1 MKDRPTRLRAGGS
14 TADQVTVRRHNLSV
28 VLSHLRDHGPRS
40 RARLAGETGLNK
52 ATVSSLVAELV
63 ERGLV
68 GEGETERATVGRPG
82 QIIRLDGEHVVAV
95 GAEVNVGYLSVL
107 VLNLRGQVV
116 ARQRIA
122 LDTAAMEPALVLARL
137 GRLLA
142 AALVGVAVRPVGVA
156 IAVPGLVEADTGV
169 VRAAP
174 NLGWT
179 NVPVVAEISRLLGE
193 PPYPVLLDNEANL
206 AALAE
211 VEAQGLDRD
220 GDLILVTGA
229 AGVGGGVVVGGRLL
243 RGAHGFAGEVGH
255 MRVRA
260 DGPPCACGR
269 RGCWEAAVGLN
280 ALLAAVPEREP
291 GHEPGHEPEHDPLPD
306 LERRLAEIGDRA
318 AAGDPRVLAAI
329 ADIDRWLTIGA
340 SILVNVFNPH
350 VLVLGGYFAALRPWI
365 AGSLREEL
373 RGHVFARDVGG
384 TRVAFSPLGFSG
396 SVRGGASQVLDRVFR
411 DPVLVEPVDKP
422 LAQEETV

>member
-1 MKDRPTRLRAGGS
+1 MKSRPTRPRTGGS

-40 RARLAGETGLNK
+40 RARLAEETGLNK

-63 ERGLV
+63 DRGLV

-116 ARQRIA
+116 ARQRVA
-122 LDTAAMEPALVLARL
+122 LDTAALEPALVLARL
-137 GRLLA
+137 GRLLDS
-142 AALVGVAVRPVGVA
+142 ALVGVAARPVGVA
-156 IAVPGLVEADTGV
+156 IAVPGLVEVDTGV

-179 NVPVVAEISRLLGE
+179 DVPVVAEITRLLGE

-211 VEAQGLDRD
+211 VEAQGLDRG
-220 GDLILVTGA
+220 GDLVLITGT
-229 AGVGGGVVVGGRLL
+229 AGVGGGIVVGGRLL
-243 RGAHGFAGEVGH
+243 RGADGFAGEVGH

-260 DGPPCACGR
+260 DGPPCGCGR
-269 RGCWEAAVGLN
+269 TGCWEAAVGLN
-280 ALLAAVPEREP
+280 ALLAAAPEDGP
-291 GHEPGHEPEHDPLPD
+291 PQD

-318 AAGDPRVLAAI
+318 AAGDARVLAAI
-329 ADIDRWLTIGA
+329 ADVDRWLTVGA
-340 SILVNVFNPH
+340 GILVNVFNPH
-350 VLVLGGYFAALRPWI
+350 LLVLGGYFAALRPWL
-365 AGSLREEL
+365 AGSLRDEL
-373 RGHVFARDVGG
+373 RGHAFARDIGG
-384 TRVAFSPLGFSG
+384 TRVVFSSLGFTG
-396 SVRGGASQVLDRVFR
+396 PVRGGASQILDRVFR

-422 LAQEETV
+422 LAQEEIV

>member
-1 MKDRPTRLRAGGS
+1 MRNGPARPRTGGS
-14 TADQVTVRRHNLSV
+14 TADQATVRRHNLSV

-107 VLNLRGQVV
+107 ALNLRGQVV

-122 LDTAAMEPALVLARL
+122 LDTTAMEPALVLARL
-137 GRLLA
+137 GRLLDS
-142 AALVGVAVRPVGVA
+142 ALVGVAARPVGVA

-179 NVPVVAEISRLLGE
+179 DIPVVAEISRLLGE

-211 VEAQGLDRD
+211 VEAQGLDRG
-220 GDLILVTGA
+220 GDLILLTAA
-229 AGVGGGVVVGGRLL
+229 AGVGSGIVVGGRLL
-243 RGAHGFAGEVGH
+243 RGAQGFAGEVGH
-255 MRVRA
+255 MRVRD

-269 RGCWEAAVGLN
+269 TGCWEAAVGLN
-280 ALLAAVPEREP
+280 ALLAAAPE
-291 GHEPGHEPEHDPLPD
+291 HESGSTSAHDPEHDPLPG
-306 LERRLAEIGDRA
+306 LERRLADIGERA
-318 AAGDPRVLAAI
+318 AAGDARVLAAI

-340 SILVNVFNPH
+340 GILVNAFNPH
-350 VLVLGGYFAALRPWI
+350 LLVLGGYFAALRPWI
-365 AGSLREEL
+365 AGSLREDL
-373 RGHVFARDVGG
+373 RGHVFARDIGG

-396 SVRGGASQVLDRVFR
+396 PVRGGASQILDRVFR
-411 DPVLVEPVDKP
+411 DPVLVEPVDKH

>member
-1 MKDRPTRLRAGGS
+1 MRTRPTRPRTGGS
-14 TADQVTVRRHNLSV
+14 TADQATVRRHNLSV

-107 VLNLRGQVV
+107 VLNLRGHVV

-122 LDTAAMEPALVLARL
+122 LDTTAMEPALVLARL
-137 GRLLA
+137 ARLLA
-142 AALVGVAVRPVGVA
+142 SALVGVAARPVGVA

-179 NVPVVAEISRLLGE
+179 DIPVVAEVSRLLGE

-211 VEAQGLDRD
+211 VEVQGLDRG
-220 GDLILVTGA
+220 GDLVLLTGA
-229 AGVGGGVVVGGRLL
+229 AGVGSGIVVGGRLL
-243 RGAHGFAGEVGH
+243 RGAQGFAGEAGH
-255 MRVRA
+255 MRVRD

-269 RGCWEAAVGLN
+269 TGCWEAAVGLN
-280 ALLAAVPEREP
+280 ALLAAAPE
-291 GHEPGHEPEHDPLPD
+291 HEPERAAHDPERDPLPD

-318 AAGDPRVLAAI
+318 AAGDARVLAAI
-329 ADIDRWLTIGA
+329 ADIDRWLTVGA
-340 SILVNVFNPH
+340 GILVNVFNPH
-350 VLVLGGYFAALRPWI
+350 LLVLGGYFAALRPWL

-384 TRVAFSPLGFSG
+384 TRIAFSPLGFSG
-396 SVRGGASQVLDRVFR
+396 SVRGGASQILDRVFR

>member
-1 MKDRPTRLRAGGS
+1 MKNRPTRLRAGGS

-40 RARLAGETGLNK
+40 RARLAEETGLNK

-63 ERGLV
+63 DRGLV

-82 QIIRLDGEHVVAV
+82 QIIRLGGEHVVAV

-116 ARQRIA
+116 ARQRVA

-137 GRLLA
+137 GRLLDS
-142 AALVGVAVRPVGVA
+142 ALDGVAVRPVGVA
-156 IAVPGLVEADTGV
+156 IAVPGLVEVDTGV

-179 NVPVVAEISRLLGE
+179 DVAVVAEIRRLLGE

-211 VEAQGLDRD
+211 VEAQGLDR
-220 GDLILVTGA
+220 GSDLILLTGA
-229 AGVGGGVVVGGRLL
+229 AGVGSGIVVGGQLL
-243 RGAHGFAGEVGH
+243 RGGHGFAGEVGH
-255 MRVRA
+255 MRVRD
-260 DGPPCACGR
+260 DGPPCACGH
-269 RGCWEAAVGLN
+269 RGCLEAAVGLN
-280 ALLAAVPEREP
+280 ALLAATPEQATP
-291 GHEPGHEPEHDPLPD
+291 HGPPPD
-306 LERRLAEIGDRA
+306 LERRLAEIGVRA
-318 AAGDPRVLAAI
+318 AAGDARVLAAI
-329 ADIDRWLTIGA
+329 ADIDRWLAVGA
-340 SILVNVFNPH
+340 GILVNVFNPH
-350 VLVLGGYFAALRPWI
+350 LLVLGGYFAALRPWL
-365 AGSLREEL
+365 AGSLREDL

-396 SVRGGASQVLDRVFR
+396 PVRGGASQILDRVFR
-411 DPVLVEPVDKP
+411 DPVLVDPVDKP

>member
-1 MKDRPTRLRAGGS
+1 MKDRPTRLRAGS
-14 TADQVTVRRHNLSV
+14 SAADQVTVRRHNLSV

-116 ARQRIA
+116 ARRRIA
-122 LDTAAMEPALVLARL
+122 LDTAALEPAFVLARL
-137 GRLLA
+137 GRLLD
-142 AALVGVAVRPVGVA
+142 AALVGVAARPVGVA

-179 NVPVVAEISRLLGE
+179 DVPVVAEISRLLGE

-229 AGVGGGVVVGGRLL
+229 TGVGGGVVVGGRLL

-260 DGPPCACGR
+260 DGPPCACGH

-280 ALLAAVPEREP
+280 ALLAAVAER
-291 GHEPGHEPEHDPLPD
+291 EPGHEPEHDPLPD

-318 AAGDPRVLAAI
+318 AAGDARVLAAI

-350 VLVLGGYFAALRPWI
+350 LLVLGGYFAALRPWI

-384 TRVAFSPLGFSG
+384 TRVAFSPLGFTG
-396 SVRGGASQVLDRVFR
+396 SVRGGASQILDRVFR

>member
-1 MKDRPTRLRAGGS
+1 MKNRPTRLRAGGS

-40 RARLAGETGLNK
+40 RARLAEETGLNK

-82 QIIRLDGEHVVAV
+82 QIIRLGGEHVVAV

-116 ARQRIA
+116 ARQRVA

-137 GRLLA
+137 GRLLGS
-142 AALVGVAVRPVGVA
+142 ALDGVAVRPVGVA
-156 IAVPGLVEADTGV
+156 IAVPGLVEVDTGV

-179 NVPVVAEISRLLGE
+179 DVPVVAEISRLLGE

-211 VEAQGLDRD
+211 VEAQGLDRG
-220 GDLILVTGA
+220 GDLILLTGA
-229 AGVGGGVVVGGRLL
+229 AGVGSGIVVGGRLL
-243 RGAHGFAGEVGH
+243 RGGHGFAGEVGH
-255 MRVRA
+255 MRVRD
-260 DGPPCACGR
+260 DGPPCACGH
-269 RGCWEAAVGLN
+269 RGCLEAAVGLN
-280 ALLAAVPEREP
+280 ALLAAAPERATP
-291 GHEPGHEPEHDPLPD
+291 HGPPPD
-306 LERRLAEIGDRA
+306 LERRLAEIGERA
-318 AAGDPRVLAAI
+318 AAGDARVLAAI
-329 ADIDRWLTIGA
+329 ADIDRWLTVGA
-340 SILVNVFNPH
+340 GILVNVFNPH
-350 VLVLGGYFAALRPWI
+350 LLVLGGYFAALRPWL
-365 AGSLREEL
+365 AGSLTEDL

-396 SVRGGASQVLDRVFR
+396 PVRGGASQILDRVFR
-411 DPVLVEPVDKP
+411 DPVLVDPVDKP